1 MLKWFKPDINT
12 KFHIDFAWW
21 EKEGRDLRV
30 HLWSHLCPDCRR
42 IYTTHRGTEAIDWVD
57 PETAEVRQV
66 DGLWHSLR
74 TCCSQRPDYITEST
88 PLLEA
93 IFRVFLAN
101 GNEPLSPV
109 ELHQILG
116 RRSPEVIL
124 RTLAGRKI
132 YKGIRPVR
140 EDRPGRRS
148 G

>member
-1 MLKWFKPDINT
+1 
-12 KFHIDFAWW
+12 
-21 EKEGRDLRV
+21 
-30 HLWSHLCPDCRR
+30 
-42 IYTTHRGTEAIDWVD
+42 
-57 PETAEVRQV
+57 
-66 DGLWHSLR
+66 
-74 TCCSQRPDYITEST
+74 
-88 PLLEA
+88 LEA

-101 GNEPLSPV
+101 GNEPLSSV